1 MELDLNALS
10 LRELK
15 DLQVKVNRAVATYED
30 RRRKEALVELEDK
43 ARELGFSLSELLALQ
58 PQRATRT
65 RSAGV
70 AKFVN
75 PLNADETRTGRG
87 RKPKWFTDALAM
99 GQAPDDMM
107 VPEA

>member
-1 MELDLNALS
+1 MEIDLNALT

-43 ARELGFSLSELLALQ
+43 ARELGFTLSELLALQ
-58 PQRATRT
+58 PQRTART

-75 PLNADETRTGRG
+75 PLNADETWTGRG
-87 RKPKWFTDALAM
+87 RKPKWFTEALAM
-99 GQAPDDMM
+99 GQSPDDMM
-107 VPEA
+107 LPEA